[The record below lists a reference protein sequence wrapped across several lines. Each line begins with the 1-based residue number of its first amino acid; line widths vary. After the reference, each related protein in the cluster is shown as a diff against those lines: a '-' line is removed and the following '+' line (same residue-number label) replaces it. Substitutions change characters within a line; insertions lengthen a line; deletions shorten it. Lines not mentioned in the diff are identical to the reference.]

1 VANHDSILQQVSDFF
16 ERDELTD
23 QDEADARE
31 IFKTFLGLLEDGE
44 IRSAEPTE
52 SGWRVNPRVKQGI
65 LLGFSL
71 GKGTEV
77 DTAEPF
83 QFRDKDTYPTQDLPV
98 EEKNIRLVPGGT
110 TVRRGARIGENVT
123 MMPPAYVNA
132 GAYVGKNTMVD
143 SHALVGSCAQVGKNV
158 HISAGTQL
166 GGVLEPIGQTP
177 VIIEDNAFVGG
188 NVGLF
193 EGVQIGEEAVIGAG
207 CNITGSLPV
216 YDLVNETTYR
226 GRDDQPLRIPE
237 GAVVVPG
244 SRPLSNDYAQEQN
257 LQVQSPVIIKYRDA
271 QTEASAELEDILR

>member
-31 IFKTFLGLLEDGE
+31 IFKTFLGLLEAGE

>member
-1 VANHDSILQQVSDFF
+1 MANHDSILQQVSDFF

-31 IFKTFLGLLEDGE
+31 IFKTFLGLLEAGE
-44 IRSAEPTE
+44 IRSAEPTA